1 MFLVVALREIF
12 CATDKFTKTCT
23 PRILSRKKSPSMGG
37 RYTSVSVVKFD
48 FLDVVLVLIPTTSI
62 PQYLEDGM

>member
-1 MFLVVALREIF
+1 
-12 CATDKFTKTCT
+12 
-23 PRILSRKKSPSMGG
+23 MGG